1 MCADGDAIPGH
12 FPNDRG
18 HVLSISD
25 LCHVCWVPCYS
36 LVGLHMC
43 SVYIWY
49 RCMQWGQLE
58 LNGINAYK
66 NSNTSYFPLRRNFHQ
81 NPKMDHQLC

>member
-1 MCADGDAIPGH
+1 VGVFLEPVTNFGYRECSMCADGDAIPGH

-43 SVYIWY
+43 SVYI
-49 RCMQWGQLE
+49 
-58 LNGINAYK
+58 
-66 NSNTSYFPLRRNFHQ
+66 
-81 NPKMDHQLC
+81 